1 MRARRASGVVAL
13 GVLLATLGLGL
24 PPGVRSADELTRA
37 SGDSPFAGCNVQ
49 PMALPR
55 DLNYLNAEVEPRV
68 AVNPQNSANIVGVWQ
83 QDRWRRGG
91 ARGLITGVSRDGGLT
106 WTRTFAHFSQCAG
119 GKYERASDPWVTFSP
134 NGTAHQIAL
143 GIDFIADPNNGVLVS
158 RSTDQGTTWS
168 EPIAVIADA
177 DPTIVNDKESITADT
192 FDSRLVYA
200 VWDRIELDTT
210 QTLVNR
216 GPTWFS
222 RTTNGGVSWEPPR
235 VIYDP
240 GPDAQT
246 LSNQIVVLPDGTL
259 VNLFVRFLHVNEA
272 PAEPGLGPPDDTVV
286 AVIRSTDKGRTW
298 STPIVINPV
307 RSMGVVDT
315 KTNEPLRTGDVIPDI
330 AVDSATGALWVV
342 WQDARFSGLKRDG
355 IVVSTSKDGGLTW
368 SAPVQVNKVPGVQA
382 FTGSIQVVDNSTV
395 GVTHYD
401 FRNDN
406 ADPSVLLTDYWKI
419 VSRDGGKTFSEAHV
433 AGPFD
438 MRTAPIARGFF
449 VGDYEGLGNDGGQLL
464 PFFVMTNSGN
474 QQNRTDVF
482 ASVAADQGQNFN
494 GQSGNQD
501 QVNTNPTTHQQQ
513 ARSHREAQQQ
523 P

>member
-1 MRARRASGVVAL
+1 M
-13 GVLLATLGLGL
+13 
-24 PPGVRSADELTRA
+24 
-37 SGDSPFAGCNVQ
+37 
-49 PMALPR
+49 
-55 DLNYLNAEVEPRV
+55 
-68 AVNPQNSANIVGVWQ
+68 
-83 QDRWRRGG
+83 
-91 ARGLITGVSRDGGLT
+91 
-106 WTRTFAHFSQCAG
+106 
-119 GKYERASDPWVTFSP
+119 
-134 NGTAHQIAL
+134 
-143 GIDFIADPNNGVLVS
+143 
-158 RSTDQGTTWS
+158 
-168 EPIAVIADA
+168 
-177 DPTIVNDKESITADT
+177 
-192 FDSRLVYA
+192 
-200 VWDRIELDTT
+200 
-210 QTLVNR
+210 
-216 GPTWFS
+216 
-222 RTTNGGVSWEPPR
+222 
-235 VIYDP
+235 
-240 GPDAQT
+240 
-246 LSNQIVVLPDGTL
+246 
-259 VNLFVRFLHVNEA
+259 
-272 PAEPGLGPPDDTVV
+272 
-286 AVIRSTDKGRTW
+286 
-298 STPIVINPV
+298 
-307 RSMGVVDT
+307 
-315 KTNEPLRTGDVIPDI
+315 RTGDVIPDI

-482 ASVAADQGQNFN
+482 ASVSADQGQNGNSN
-494 GQSGNQD
+494 GQGGNQD
-501 QVNTNPTTHQQQ
+501 QVNSNPTTHQQQ